1 MSRLSVWF
9 VVFFLFPFSEKGDCC
24 RGLLISAEQKPAEE
38 LVSRWEVQEENP
50 ESQELRA
57 FNVRK
62 QETLDV
68 PSLVYSLFMIVAV
81 GFSVAL
87 IFIYLF
93 YEPSHASTS
102 YKSTKVKRPDDY
114 VPYQRSS
121 SEHFFDD

>member
-1 MSRLSVWF
+1 MSRHCVWF
-9 VVFFLFPFSEKGDCC
+9 VVFFLSPFLEKGDCC
-24 RGLLISAEQKPAEE
+24 RGLLISAEQKPAY
-38 LVSRWEVQEENP
+38 WEVQEENP

-57 FNVRK
+57 FNVRQ
-62 QETLDV
+62 QETLDA
-68 PSLVYSLFMIVAV
+68 PSLVYSLFMIVAF

-121 SEHFFDD
+121 SEHFFDE